1 MRILIIDDDVS
12 VTNTLNETLKSE
24 GFVLDTAD
32 DGERGLYLAKSN
44 EYDII
49 ILDNCL
55 PKKDGIEVCV
65 GIRASG
71 NTTPIIIL
79 SVLSSS
85 EQKTVLINA
94 GADDYITKPY
104 SHQELLARIRALLR
118 RPQIIEEE
126 IITLDDL
133 TLDTKRHI
141 AQRGKKE
148 IKLTRKEFG
157 LLEYLLRNTGIT
169 LTRGVLMEHVWD
181 MNADPFSNTI
191 ESHISSLRRKIESKN
206 KIKLI
211 HTVPGYGYKIDV

>member
-1 MRILIIDDDVS
+1 MRILIIDDDVAI
-12 VTNTLNETLKSE
+12 TNTLKETLKSE
-24 GFVLDTAD
+24 GFVLDTAK
-32 DGERGLYLAKSN
+32 DGERGLYLSKSN

-55 PKKDGIEVCV
+55 PKKDGIEVCIS
-65 GIRASG
+65 IRESG

-85 EQKTVLINA
+85 EQKTALLNA
-94 GADDYITKPY
+94 GADDYVIKPY

-126 IITLDDL
+126 ILTLDDL
-133 TLDTKRHI
+133 ILDTKRHVT
-141 AQRGKKE
+141 QRGGKE

-191 ESHISSLRRKIESKN
+191 ESHIASLRRKIESKN
-206 KIKLI
+206 KTKLI
-211 HTVPGYGYKIDV
+211 HTVSGYGYKIDV